1 MRMVILLFV
10 LCICAFRVFAQT
22 DSLTIEADTSTS
34 TSMPWMPFSDSLY
47 RISPENPFEVCPK
60 IEDIEGLPIFKS
72 MGDSLYLKR
81 GDLIIFKDT
90 TYCVFKDTL
99 AFLPYGVP
107 YRLGK
112 STEIRANDLYESLKR
127 KTDKYWWS
135 SLAYSSVINYDPSWR
150 KMQTEKVIEFK
161 EAQIIYKPY
170 QGKFIRSISIRQ
182 VDILEGS
189 VTDTTR
195 SAHSLL
201 AKLANKLHTNT
212 REKIIRNNL
221 LFEPGDTIFDYLVA
235 DNERLIR
242 QLPYIQDCRIY
253 VFNNPDDSTLVDVWV
268 VTEDRFSTA
277 VDGTIGGLGDYYGEL
292 SERNLFGIGHEVGL
306 GIRYVETNNPSNDYT
321 PWYRARNIGGS
332 FVDVSLRYRNS
343 FRGTELIGSIGRGF
357 VNQFTKYAFN
367 AEVGSITINAQQMQ
381 MDSTFKPAL
390 YTYNYEDVWL
400 GRQFMVGDKEGRQNL
415 LFVTRYRRY
424 DAVNRPFVNADSNKV
439 FHNYRL
445 LLGGITF
452 RKLNYYKNN
461 YVYRLGITEDI
472 PYGYFVQYNL
482 GYEDHEF
489 KPRAYTSAL
498 LGFGFKLTGLG
509 YASLVN
515 EFGSYVRNETFEQG
529 QYKFKFNLI
538 ANMMKLGRY
547 RLRNIITYNYVVGLN
562 RIQGESVSI
571 ERQIR
576 GLKGTGLDGREVSL
590 FHYELVNFT
599 PWNVYGFRLAI
610 ATYADIA
617 ILHADKN
624 SAAAF
629 NVYSSCGLSFRIR
642 NESLAIRSIEIS
654 LGYFPN
660 TTDIIGNWVTQ
671 FSTSTP
677 ASQSLN
683 INVVPSIGSYD
694 FR

>member
-1 MRMVILLFV
+1 MRMFVSLFV
-10 LCICAFRVFAQT
+10 LCICSFGAFAQT
-22 DSLTIEADTSTS
+22 DSLYTETDTSALDI
-34 TSMPWMPFSDSLY
+34 PLVPFLDSLY
-47 RISPENPFEVCPK
+47 RIYPENPLDVCPK
-60 IEDIEGLPIFKS
+60 IEEIEDLPILIS
-72 MGDSLYLKR
+72 TGDSLYLKR

-90 TYCVFKDTL
+90 AYCIFQDTL
-99 AFLPYGVP
+99 ALLPYGVQ

-112 STEIRANDLYESLKR
+112 NTEIRAKDLYELLKQR
-127 KTDKYWWS
+127 TDKHWWS

-150 KMQTEKVIEFK
+150 KMETEKVIEFK
-161 EAQIIYKPY
+161 EAQMIYKPY
-170 QGKFIRSISIRQ
+170 QGKFVRSISIRQ

-189 VTDTTR
+189 VTDTMR

-221 LFEPGDTIFDYLVA
+221 LFELGDTIFDYLVA

-253 VFNNPDDSTLVDVWV
+253 VFNHPDDSTLVDVWV
-268 VTEDRFSTA
+268 ITEDRFSTA

-292 SERNLFGIGHEVGL
+292 SERNLFGIGHEIGL

-343 FRGTELIGSIGRGF
+343 FRGTELTGSIGRGF
-357 VNQFTKYAFN
+357 VNQFTQYAFN
-367 AEVGSITINAQQMQ
+367 AEAGSITINSQQMQ
-381 MDSTFKPAL
+381 SDSTFKPAL

-400 GRQFMVGDKEGRQNL
+400 GRQFTVGDIEGRKNL
-415 LFVTRYRRY
+415 LLVTRYRRY
-424 DAVNRPFVNADSNKV
+424 DAVNRPFVNVDSNKV
-439 FHNYRL
+439 FHNYHL

-472 PYGYFVQYNL
+472 PYGYFVQYNF

-498 LGFGFKLTGLG
+498 LGWGFKLTGLG
-509 YASLVN
+509 YASVVN
-515 EFGSYVRNETFEQG
+515 EFGSYIRNETFEQG

-562 RIQGESVSI
+562 RMEGEAVSI

-576 GLKGTGLDGREVSL
+576 GLKGSGLDGREVSL

-610 ATYADIA
+610 ATYADVA
-617 ILHADKN
+617 VLHANKN
-624 SAAAF
+624 SAAVF

-683 INVVPSIGSYD
+683 LNVVPTIGSYD